1 MNSDNDELQNW
12 KGKYFNALG
21 ELEAKEKAWA
31 ESEQLLRTGL
41 SRLTLAA
48 DSSNDVLNRQLE
60 RLRNLLRS
68 GKNERELRDLLD
80 SISQSILQLDAQRK
94 TVQHM
99 PRPAE
104 ILEEVLGKI
113 EFPRGM
119 GHRARAV
126 QKKMVLM
133 SESDHQTLIRVFVDL
148 IMEALHWIEGER
160 DVEAVPQAAPESGAE
175 KGRLLGKLFSRE
187 EKEQKPEAP
196 DVDNLN
202 VARNLLQEMVEGLI
216 QPADRR
222 ELMLQRIERGNRESQ
237 LYALGRELI
246 NTLKPLLSDAAE
258 PLPTENLPSHEIL
271 LRLLERIDVPALLAE
286 KVVAIKE
293 LLAAADEAHTER
305 AIRAIAEL
313 IGEMRHQVQ
322 DEKSEIEAFLKQMGE
337 QLQEIDSTFQQNVST
352 QRESFAEGRE
362 LDSVVKEQVQGIEES
377 VSLAQDLPSLKDAL
391 HKRVEAIRS
400 HMQEFRSAEERRIVD
415 AEKQVEHLTGR
426 LRSAQKESEKLRERV
441 KRERDL
447 AMIDPLTGIPNR
459 FAYNERLGQEV
470 ARWKRYQ
477 NPLVLSVWDVDHFK
491 RINDNYG
498 HQAGDKVLTVIA
510 RLLQEQV
517 RETDFA
523 ARFGGEEFVL
533 LLPETNLEKA
543 SVVAEHIRER
553 VEACEFHYRG
563 SRVPITI
570 SCGLSQ
576 FRKDDT
582 PEQVFARA
590 DAALYKAKESGRN
603 QCRSA

>member
-1 MNSDNDELQNW
+1 MSSDNDELQNW

-31 ESEQLLRTGL
+31 VSEQLLRTGL
-41 SRLTLAA
+41 SRLSLAA

-80 SISQSILQLDAQRK
+80 SISQSILQLDEQRK
-94 TVQHM
+94 KVQQL
-99 PRPAE
+99 PRPGE
-104 ILEEVLGKI
+104 VLEEALGRI

-119 GHRARAV
+119 GHRAKSV
-126 QKKMVLM
+126 QKKLLQAADG
-133 SESDHQTLIRVFVDL
+133 DHRALIKEFVDL
-148 IMEALHWIEGER
+148 IMEALRWIEGDSAETPAA
-160 DVEAVPQAAPESGAE
+160 AVTAEKSAE
-175 KGRLLGKLFSRE
+175 KGRLLGKLFARE
-187 EKEQKPEAP
+187 EKGQKEEVAE
-196 DVDNLN
+196 VDNLN
-202 VARNLLQEMVEGLI
+202 VARNLLQEMIEGLI
-216 QPADRR
+216 RPADRR
-222 ELMLQRIERGNRESQ
+222 ELMLQRNERGNSESQ

-246 NTLKPLLSDAAE
+246 HALKPLLGDSVTQITME
-258 PLPTENLPSHEIL
+258 KLPSHEIL

-305 AIRAIAEL
+305 AIRAIADL

-322 DEKSEIEAFLKQMGE
+322 DEKSEIEAFLKQMSD
-337 QLQEIDSTFQQNVST
+337 QLQEIDSTFRQNVST
-352 QRESFAEGRE
+352 QRESFAEGRD
-362 LDSVVKEQVQGIEES
+362 LDSAVKEQVQGIEES
-377 VSLAQDLPSLKDAL
+377 VSLAQDLLSLKEAL
-391 HKRVEAIRS
+391 HQRVDAIRS
-400 HMQEFRSAEERRIVD
+400 HMQEFRVAEERRIVE
-415 AEKQVEHLTGR
+415 AEKQVKQLTGQ
-426 LRSAQKESEKLRERV
+426 LKSAQKESDKLRQRV
-441 KRERDL
+441 KQERDL

-477 NPLVLSVWDVDHFK
+477 HPLVLSVWDVDNFK

-510 RLLQEQV
+510 RLLQDQV

-533 LLPETNLEKA
+533 LLPETDLEQA
-543 SVVAEHIRER
+543 SVVAEHIRQR

-563 SRVPITI
+563 ERVPITI

-576 FRKDDT
+576 FRDEDT
-582 PEQVFARA
+582 TEQVFARA